1 MEGQQ
6 NYTCNVDEAA
16 AVNDISSTDTGIF
29 FTADIRPDNHG
40 SETEHVDFPDTS
52 HNPPN
57 NDIVSIERNADTGII
72 LYPDRVFGKATPRD
86 SGRNTVG
93 INIRELRKSRRR
105 TIVCTL
111 LGLCLILLVSIPV
124 IVIIFLA
131 RS

>member
-1 MEGQQ
+1 M
-6 NYTCNVDEAA
+6 TDT
-16 AVNDISSTDTGIF
+16 SSTDTGIF
-29 FTADIRPDNHG
+29 FTTDVRPDNHG
-40 SETEHVDFPDTS
+40 SETEGVDFQDTS
-52 HNPPN
+52 HYPPN
-57 NDIVSIERNADTGII
+57 NDIVSLERNTDTGII

-124 IVIIFLA
+124 IVIIIMA